1 MPPPKNTLECS
12 VLADP
17 GRRGRRMFIER
28 GSNTEVKKIME
39 NQLLDKVCGHGTW
52 GPT

>member
-28 GSNTEVKKIME
+28 GSNTGVKKVIE
-39 NQLLDKVCGHGTW
+39 NQLVEFVLDKVCGHGT
-52 GPT
+52 